1 VSYYKRRMKT
11 LMYMKKILLV
21 LFLYP
26 FIAFTQTTKAYTIT
40 GNLIGVADG
49 TEIKLVRNGESTEFA
64 KTKIQKGVFSFKGN
78 VKEPELCYIIVGD
91 KSSELYLE
99 NSKITI
105 SNTKEQPGKYS
116 IKGSSSHKDFL
127 DFTTK
132 FVPLFQQMN
141 SLATAINSMAAGTD
155 RDKQMELYN
164 NTQKNV
170 QTEIDNYV
178 NSKQN
183 SMVTPFVLNV
193 TSQFY
198 DDPILLE
205 TRFNKLT
212 KTVRESDMGMQLGQ
226 LIAEKKIGAVGTQA
240 LDFTQPDTTGK
251 PLSLSSFRGKYVL
264 VDFWAS
270 WCGPCRYENPNVV
283 ESYNQFNSKNF
294 TILSVSLDKP
304 GQKDKWLEAIKKD
317 NLTWSHVSD
326 LQFWN
331 NAAAQLYHIQQ
342 IPQNLLIDP
351 SGKIVGKNLRG
362 PALKAKLCELLGG
375 CN

>member
-226 LIAEKKIGAVGTQA
+226 LIAEKKN
-240 LDFTQPDTTGK
+240 
-251 PLSLSSFRGKYVL
+251 RR
-264 VDFWAS
+264 
-270 WCGPCRYENPNVV
+270 CRNPG
-283 ESYNQFNSKNF
+283 S
-294 TILSVSLDKP
+294 
-304 GQKDKWLEAIKKD
+304 
-317 NLTWSHVSD
+317 
-326 LQFWN
+326 
-331 NAAAQLYHIQQ
+331 
-342 IPQNLLIDP
+342 
-351 SGKIVGKNLRG
+351 
-362 PALKAKLCELLGG
+362 
-375 CN
+375 